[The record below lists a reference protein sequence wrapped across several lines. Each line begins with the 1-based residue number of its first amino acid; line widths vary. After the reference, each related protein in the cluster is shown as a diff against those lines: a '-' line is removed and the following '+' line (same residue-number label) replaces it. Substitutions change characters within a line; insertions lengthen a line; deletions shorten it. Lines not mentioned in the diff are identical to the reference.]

1 MNLRIA
7 STLLS
12 AVCFSFILR
21 VVYSLPAC
29 QCNGQASTCD
39 HQSGRCH
46 CTTKGIIGDHCEKC
60 DKVNHYYGDPVKE
73 SCLCELA
80 IKIQPGTSE

>member
-1 MNLRIA
+1 MVNYSFAYGVFYPIA
-7 STLLS
+7 
-12 AVCFSFILR
+12 
-21 VVYSLPAC
+21 AC

-73 SCLCELA
+73 SCFCKSHIEVYVKLV
-80 IKIQPGTSE
+80 

>member
-1 MNLRIA
+1 MVNN
-7 STLLS
+7 
-12 AVCFSFILR
+12 SFTYGVFYPI
-21 VVYSLPAC
+21 PAC

-73 SCLCELA
+73 SCFCELLM
-80 IKIQPGTSE
+80 KSHGKFV